1 MTVIYVPKIIP
12 PEGLKR
18 KVIVKSEEET
28 SEEYGKR
35 PSERSVEELLEG
47 CFVNIDKP
55 AGPTSHEVS
64 SWVRRILGCSKT
76 GHAGTLEPLQ
86 TLKGW

>member
-1 MTVIYVPKIIP
+1 MPRMLP
-12 PEGLKR
+12 PEGVKR
-18 KVIVKSEEET
+18 RVIVKSDDET

-35 PSERSVEELLEG
+35 PEERSVEEHLKG

-64 SWVRRILGCSKT
+64 SWVRKILECSKT
-76 GHAGTLEPLQ
+76 GHAGTLGPSSI
-86 TLKGW
+86 GGR